1 MQREDQAVQKLVRQQ
16 DAKIAQAKSKRVKVQ
31 QGFEGGIYT
40 LEQAK
45 SRIGQLDAD
54 IAHNER
60 EIERLRRR
68 EGMMSGQEITAL
80 KEELRELRDRNLDEA
95 KFQERAEI
103 IARLGLQIYP
113 SEDLKTLRVK
123 CRISV
128 SDRSDG
134 KLPPMPKTETL
145 SATITVDERESANG
159 CEKVPPAPPPGTVSR
174 TRLGS
179 SGILS
184 GGNGRA

>member
-1 MQREDQAVQKLVRQQ
+1 MGQALQKIIRQQ
-16 DAKIAQAKSKRVKVQ
+16 DTKIAQTKSKRIKVQ

-54 IAHNER
+54 IADDEQ

-68 EGMMSGQEITAL
+68 EGTMSCSSQEITAL
-80 KEELRELRDRNLDEA
+80 KEELRELRDRNLDDA

-113 SEDLKTLRVK
+113 SEDLKSMRVR
-123 CRISV
+123 CRIPLN
-128 SDRSDG
+128 DRPDG
-134 KLPPMPKTETL
+134 EPPLMMETETR
-145 SATITVDERESANG
+145 SAKMTADEREPANG
-159 CEKVPPAPPPGTVSR
+159 CEKVPPAPPV
-174 TRLGS
+174 
-179 SGILS
+179 
-184 GGNGRA
+184 